1 MKDLKK
7 LYLQKVFEE
16 IKLKKLVEYHDLYV
30 QSDALLL
37 ANVFEKFKNEC
48 VEIFQHDTAHYIT
61 GLGLAWQVCLK
72 NTGVKLELLTNND
85 ILMMV
90 VKVIRGGI
98 LHAIHGIQSGM

>member
-48 VEIFQHDTAHYIT
+48 
-61 GLGLAWQVCLK
+61 LK
-72 NTGVKLELLTNND
+72 YFNMILL
-85 ILMMV
+85 I
-90 VKVIRGGI
+90 I
-98 LHAIHGIQSGM
+98 